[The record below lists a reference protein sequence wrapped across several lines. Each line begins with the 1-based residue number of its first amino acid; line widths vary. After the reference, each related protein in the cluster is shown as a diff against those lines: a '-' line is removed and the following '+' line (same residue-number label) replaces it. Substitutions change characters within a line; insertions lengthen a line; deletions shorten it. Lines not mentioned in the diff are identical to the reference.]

1 MCSKICSSS
10 VCTILAT
17 SATSL
22 RSPAY
27 RLSLE
32 STVEGWKI
40 PDIQEFKKPLNQHPP
55 LAAMHTNP
63 HLSQASRSHSR
74 DDKGRLAL
82 EINIFRSNL
91 IDISTKNSSYD
102 VIGQPTGSLSTTDNE
117 QPHFEISFF
126 TGLQEVLNSVESA
139 TTQSGMWLTGRIQP
153 TPLTSTDPVN
163 ISFLQRRIVTIFLT
177 DQNGGAM

>member
-1 MCSKICSSS
+1 MVLLLMILLLMVLQYQWDTIGKDTVAKGTVARDTSSDVVRDLMCSKICSSS

-74 DDKGRLAL
+74 ADKGRLAL

-126 TGLQEVLNSVESA
+126 TGLQEVLIKLS
-139 TTQSGMWLTGRIQP
+139 
-153 TPLTSTDPVN
+153 
-163 ISFLQRRIVTIFLT
+163 
-177 DQNGGAM
+177 